1 VTKTGLKLIFCP
13 LWFVVLVSTKMDV
26 APLQPPAAPPPVKK
40 TTNLMKK
47 QRDSIVHRA
56 QQSFKLGTP
65 PGGFWQAGD
74 QIQGAPHDFPAIVEA
89 RAHIAHREPLNID
102 SRTLTLTIK

>member
-1 VTKTGLKLIFCP
+1 
-13 LWFVVLVSTKMDV
+13 
-26 APLQPPAAPPPVKK
+26 
-40 TTNLMKK
+40 MKK

-102 SRTLTLTIK
+102 SRTLTLTIKWRLWTLLDMYMKTLLRERHFMFI